1 MRETAGKA
9 EIKTVIFDVDNTLY
23 DFDHANLRALK
34 QVAAYAKEKLGW
46 EEDWFF
52 RECQNM
58 INQLH
63 DRLGDV
69 SAAHNRLIRFQNMLE
84 EEDLP
89 LKPYALDMYR
99 IYWDT
104 VIDTANVSPGA
115 AEVMQKLKEKGIRV
129 GIGTDMTA
137 WIQFQKLDRMHLLEY
152 VDFIVS
158 SEEASSEK
166 LNQDFFDVCLTKT
179 KCSAEECLF
188 IGDSLTRDYHGA
200 LKAGMQARLFVP
212 PCGLLRTEDPGDEQV
227 QTISD
232 LREVLKLV

>member
-1 MRETAGKA
+1 MSEAVRKVK
-9 EIKTVIFDVDNTLY
+9 IKTVIFDVDNTLY
-23 DFDHANLRALK
+23 DFDFANLRALK
-34 QVAAYAKEKLGW
+34 QVAVYTKEKLGW
-46 EEDWFF
+46 EEEWFL
-52 RECQNM
+52 RECQHM
-58 INQLH
+58 IEQLH

-69 SAAHNRLIRFQNMLE
+69 SASHNRLIRFQNMLE
-84 EEDLP
+84 QQDLP

-115 AEVMQKLKEKGIRV
+115 ADVMRTLKEKGIRV

-158 SEEASSEK
+158 SEEASAEK
-166 LNQDFFDVCLTKT
+166 LSQDFFDVCLKKT
-179 KCSAEECLF
+179 KCAAQECLF

-200 LKAGMQARLFVP
+200 LNAGMQARLFVP
-212 PCGLLRTEDPGDEQV
+212 PCGLLRSEDPGTEVV
-227 QTISD
+227 QTISRLD
-232 LREVLKLV
+232 EVLELI